1 LSAATEGG
9 FMTALAEIE
18 GIGAVYQEKLQGAGV
33 GSVEALLEQ
42 GATRDG
48 RQKLAAASGVSDTL
62 VLEWVNHA
70 DLFRVKGVGSEYAD
84 LLEEAGVDS
93 VPELAQRNPANLAA
107 ALNEAN
113 ESKRLVRSL
122 PSESQVQAWVAEA
135 KALPPVVLH

>member
-1 LSAATEGG
+1 
-9 FMTALAEIE
+9 MTALAEIE
-18 GIGAVYQEKLQGAGV
+18 GIGAVYQEKLQVAGV

-113 ESKRLVRSL
+113 ESKRLVRSV

-135 KALPPVVLH
+135 KTLPPVVLH

>member
-1 LSAATEGG
+1 
-9 FMTALAEIE
+9 MTALAEIE